1 MANRIYYLVYGEE
14 WAELERELPT
24 ATLEEINYVDGSV
37 SYIVRICGG

>member
-1 MANRIYYLVYGEE
+1 MADRIYWLAYGKK

-24 ATLEEINYVDGSV
+24 ATLEEINYVDGLV